1 MKCNAFGQV
10 YIVVTLGLGERQSKW
25 LLIGT
30 FALRE
35 SNNLDKVFVCMILRL
50 KVKICIEPVIV
61 FIHCNRWLYL
71 FMRLL

>member
-10 YIVVTLGLGERQSKW
+10 YIVVTLGLGERQNKW

-71 FMRLL
+71 FKRPL